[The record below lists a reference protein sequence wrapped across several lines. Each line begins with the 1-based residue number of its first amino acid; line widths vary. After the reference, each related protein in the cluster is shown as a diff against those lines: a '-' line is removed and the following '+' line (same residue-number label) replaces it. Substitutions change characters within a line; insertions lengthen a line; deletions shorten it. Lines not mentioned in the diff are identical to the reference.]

1 MAQIATTKSVAEVAQ
16 ATAGRSAGTAPAI
29 VWPGTKPMLRLV
41 EPTAALAKREPVSFW
56 LELAGEQMIQSVEV
70 MGKLATSRHW
80 PEALAIQQ
88 GFAQASYARMTRWM
102 SCHLGWPA
110 SVMLK
115 ASQSMPNRKAPL
127 LTVARISTD

>member
-1 MAQIATTKSVAEVAQ
+1 MAQIATAKTVAEAAQ

-41 EPTAALAKREPVSFW
+41 QPTEAMAKREPVSFW
-56 LELAGEQMIQSVEV
+56 LQLAGEQMIQSVEV
-70 MGKLATSRHW
+70 IGELATSRHW

-88 GFAQASYARMTRWM
+88 GFAQASYARMAKGM
-102 SCHLGWPA
+102 SCLGWSA

-115 ASQSMPNRKAPL
+115 TSQGMPNRKAPL

>member
-16 ATAGRSAGTAPAI
+16 ATTGRSAGTAPAI
-29 VWPGTKPMLRLV
+29 VWPGTTPMLRLV

-70 MGKLATSRHW
+70 IGKLATSRHW

-88 GFAQASYARMTRWM
+88 GFAQASYARMAKGI
-102 SCHLGWPA
+102 SCLGWSA

-115 ASQSMPNRKAPL
+115 MSQGMPNRKTPL
-127 LTVARISTD
+127 LTVARSTD